1 LEIEKSTEEIDE
13 MQLEEIEAENEL
25 LLSEIEDETIIADL
39 PEESIAYL
47 NDIKAGIRNL
57 EADEEKAKLYD
68 EATIAGAR
76 CVLRNN

>member
-1 LEIEKSTEEIDE
+1 
-13 MQLEEIEAENEL
+13 M
-25 LLSEIEDETIIADL
+25 LSEIEDETIIADL

-47 NDIKAGIRNL
+47 NDIKAGIRIL